1 MKRIVLTG
9 GGTAG
14 HVSPNQALIPHL
26 LEEGW
31 DIHYIGTKNG
41 IERTLIE
48 PMQGVTYH
56 AVSSGKLRRYFD
68 WKNFTDPFRVI
79 AGAFQS
85 IGVIGRLKPNVVF
98 SKGGFVSVP
107 VVFGAAICGV
117 PVVMHESDITPG
129 LANKLCKP
137 FAKSVCTTF
146 PECAKL
152 LAPKGVLTGTP
163 LRAQIFSGDRARGL
177 RLAGFDGQK
186 PVLMMIG
193 GSLAMLVFTIAYK
206 KRGGEYDAPPARFAL
221 LAYYGVVI
229 ASVTVFMVSCN
240 FHRVGLSISMCY
252 LFAIMIAPTY
262 RRVDTVAVCVLIL
275 ISWWLPGQLPY
286 AENYD
291 LFKHF
296 LLRFSII
303 VGFIVLR
310 SIFLRQ
316 SANERHIKEMG
327 HAFIKLAYNDVMTE
341 TLNKKAMETY
351 GTFIADKTAPE
362 RVSVII
368 FDVDDFKSY
377 NDNYSHMKGDEALR
391 RVAGSVVGVLA
402 AADRYLFRFGG
413 EEFVAILPDIG
424 EEEARRIA
432 GALLDAV
439 RAVAVPREDLPDRHI
454 VTASF
459 GVACGTGLELKDFS
473 LIAKADRQ
481 LYICKNNGKNCVAAS
496 GAIYR

>member
-1 MKRIVLTG
+1 MERRGDKVDIVQRVSCWISDMAFARFKSFSDRVLGIQIDEIPTVESILMRQNFSVVFYAAILFILT
-9 GGTAG
+9 
-14 HVSPNQALIPHL
+14 
-26 LEEGW
+26 
-31 DIHYIGTKNG
+31 NG
-41 IERTLIE
+41 IYL
-48 PMQGVTYH
+48 V
-56 AVSSGKLRRYFD
+56 
-68 WKNFTDPFRVI
+68 KNI
-79 AGAFQS
+79 AARS
-85 IGVIGRLKPNVVF
+85 MIPIDM
-98 SKGGFVSVP
+98 VP
-107 VVFGAAICGV
+107 
-117 PVVMHESDITPG
+117 
-129 LANKLCKP
+129 LY
-137 FAKSVCTTF
+137 
-146 PECAKL
+146 
-152 LAPKGVLTGTP
+152 
-163 LRAQIFSGDRARGL
+163 
-177 RLAGFDGQK
+177 
-186 PVLMMIG
+186 MMIG
-193 GSLAMLVFTIAYK
+193 SSLAMLV
-206 KRGGEYDAPPARFAL
+206 
-221 LAYYGVVI
+221 
-229 ASVTVFMVSCN
+229 
-240 FHRVGLSISMCY
+240 
-252 LFAIMIAPTY
+252 FAIMIAPTY

-439 RAVAVPREDLPDRHI
+439 RAAAVPREDLLDRHI

>member
-1 MKRIVLTG
+1 
-9 GGTAG
+9 
-14 HVSPNQALIPHL
+14 
-26 LEEGW
+26 
-31 DIHYIGTKNG
+31 
-41 IERTLIE
+41 
-48 PMQGVTYH
+48 
-56 AVSSGKLRRYFD
+56 
-68 WKNFTDPFRVI
+68 
-79 AGAFQS
+79 
-85 IGVIGRLKPNVVF
+85 
-98 SKGGFVSVP
+98 
-107 VVFGAAICGV
+107 
-117 PVVMHESDITPG
+117 
-129 LANKLCKP
+129 
-137 FAKSVCTTF
+137 
-146 PECAKL
+146 
-152 LAPKGVLTGTP
+152 
-163 LRAQIFSGDRARGL
+163 
-177 RLAGFDGQK
+177 
-186 PVLMMIG
+186 
-193 GSLAMLVFTIAYK
+193 
-206 KRGGEYDAPPARFAL
+206 
-221 LAYYGVVI
+221 
-229 ASVTVFMVSCN
+229 
-240 FHRVGLSISMCY
+240 
-252 LFAIMIAPTY
+252 MIAPTY

-439 RAVAVPREDLPDRHI
+439 RATAVPREDLPDRHI

-459 GVACGTGLELKDFS
+459 GVACGTGRELKDFS